1 MNKAD
6 KLEKLIKSIMA
17 DAEKDGEPV
26 TREEAKEM
34 AKMEIKAGA
43 IKNYTESTAE
53 RKKGR
58 EVKKDPTK
66 IAIIKDIEN
75 AISLLGFENLKV
87 VNEQRELCFD
97 YKGANYSLTLTKHR
111 PPKEKQA

>member
-26 TREEAKEM
+26 TREEAEEM

-58 EVKKDPTK
+58 EVKKDAVK
-66 IAIIKDIEN
+66 VALIKDIQN

-87 VNEQRELCFD
+87 VNEQRELSFN
-97 YKGANYSLTLTKHR
+97 YKGDNYSLTLTKHR
-111 PPKEKQA
+111 PPKEKQV